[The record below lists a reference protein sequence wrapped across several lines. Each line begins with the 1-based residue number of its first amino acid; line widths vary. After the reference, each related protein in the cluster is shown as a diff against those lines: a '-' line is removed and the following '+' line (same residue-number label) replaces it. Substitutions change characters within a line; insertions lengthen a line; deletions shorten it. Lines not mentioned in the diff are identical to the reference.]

1 MTRYT
6 KTNHMQKVSFLTDF
20 TIFLLDLVVAN
31 LKWISCSLTELW
43 ILFML
48 FCLSSKHA
56 KWRII
61 SNSANFLRFHILSP
75 GHVFE
80 GQRSQ
85 HLVV

>member
-6 KTNHMQKVSFLTDF
+6 KTNHVQKRFVFLTYF
-20 TIFLLDLVVAN
+20 AIFLPDLVVAN

-61 SNSANFLRFHILSP
+61 SNSAIFLMFP
-75 GHVFE
+75 
-80 GQRSQ
+80 
-85 HLVV
+85 